1 MNETEIE
8 TALLALCEIARPQ
21 TMSRFRMPIDIDDK
35 EADPGG
41 FDPVTLAD
49 RGAEAA
55 IREWLMRHYPTHG
68 ILGEEEAPVNP
79 DAEWRWIIDPV
90 DGTRAF
96 ISGLPT
102 WGTLVGLM
110 RDGEPVAGVMHQ
122 PFTDE
127 IFLNAGGASKYLRGG
142 VAAALKTSPI
152 GALQQA
158 TAMTTSPD
166 IFPDHEKPLW
176 YNMLEAT
183 RLVRYGCDCY
193 AYAMLAAGHI
203 EIVMESCLHVYDIA
217 PLIPVI
223 RGAGGIVT
231 DWQGNPCNEGGR
243 VLAAANKAIHEQAIE
258 LLNA

>member
-21 TMSRFRMPIDIDDK
+21 TMSRFRLPIDIDDK
-35 EADPGG
+35 QTVPGG

-55 IREWLMRHYPTHG
+55 IREWLAGHYPAHG
-68 ILGEEEAPVNP
+68 ILGEEDAPVNP
-79 DAEWRWIIDPV
+79 DAAWRWIIDPV

-102 WGTLVGLM
+102 WGTLIGLM
-110 RDGEPVAGVMHQ
+110 HEGEPVAGVMHQ

-127 IFLNAGGASKYLRGG
+127 IFLNAGSGSKYMRAGDISMLR
-142 VAAALKTSPI
+142 TSPI
-152 GALQQA
+152 EALPQA

-166 IFPDHEKPLW
+166 IFPDADKPLW
-176 YNMLEAT
+176 QKMLGAS

-243 VLAAANKAIHEQAIE
+243 VLAAANLAIHEQALD
-258 LLNA
+258 LLNG